1 MADII
6 KIKGGSGAV
15 PTLQDRELA
24 YSKDEQALYIGTK
37 NGNVKLV
44 GGSTDVSAIS
54 KQIEDIIARLE
65 ALENP
70 TG

>member
-24 YSKDEQALYIGTK
+24 YSKDEQALYIGTE

-44 GGSTDVSAIS
+44 GGSTDVSAII

>member
-24 YSKDEQALYIGTK
+24 YSKDEQALYIGTE

-44 GGSTDVSAIS
+44 GGSTDISEIS

-70 TG
+70 TE